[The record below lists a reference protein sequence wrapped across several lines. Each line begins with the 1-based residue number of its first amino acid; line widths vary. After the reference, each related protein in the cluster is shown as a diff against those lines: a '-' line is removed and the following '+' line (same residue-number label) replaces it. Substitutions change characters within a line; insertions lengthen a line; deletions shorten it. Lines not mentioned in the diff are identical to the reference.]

1 MVICLKTNQ
10 TAPTF
15 PSYFSHFSLFICSKA
30 PKKIWLCIAFNSS
43 FLFGTIYY
51 NEIFT
56 PRTLLRV
63 FVEVI
68 NDLRFAKSSVIS
80 QSSSYL
86 TYLQVWNSWLF
97 PHPWDI
103 FLPWLPKYFTFCLLQ
118 TSVTAPFETSL
129 LVIDL
134 SNFQG

>member
-15 PSYFSHFSLFICSKA
+15 PSYFPHFSLSICSKA
-30 PKKIWLCIAFNSS
+30 PKKIWLCIGFNSS

-51 NEIFT
+51 IEIFT

-68 NDLRFAKSSVIS
+68 NDLQFAKSSVIS

-86 TYLQVWNSWLF
+86 TYLQGLKQLIIPSSLGHFLALASKIFHILF
-97 PHPWDI
+97 
-103 FLPWLPKYFTFCLLQ
+103 
-118 TSVTAPFETSL
+118 TS
-129 LVIDL
+129 DL
-134 SNFQG
+134 SGCSF